1 MADIFLSDSAG
12 KHGDIRD
19 CYDSWSLL
27 KVIPGKEAHSQISW
41 ASSTERVWH
50 FTVFH
55 SNERIYNN
63 LNFLKECSRTLERSD
78 RSKERGRICLWREV
92 HFLTRLKLSLN
103 SGHSS
108 KKCERLN
115 NILAERQLEYNHERQ
130 RIDDAIRLL
139 TLELDKFENTVFNVF
154 LFMRA
159 YQSNALQMPVDVQ
172 YTTSQELTTVKVW

>member
-1 MADIFLSDSAG
+1 
-12 KHGDIRD
+12 
-19 CYDSWSLL
+19 L
-27 KVIPGKEAHSQISW
+27 KDQIALKREAEF
-41 ASSTERVWH
+41 AFDE
-50 FTVFH
+50 
-55 SNERIYNN
+55 
-63 LNFLKECSRTLERSD
+63 
-78 RSKERGRICLWREV
+78 
-92 HFLTRLKLSLN
+92 
-103 SGHSS
+103 SS

-172 YTTSQELTTVKVW
+172 YTTSQELTTVKV